1 MELQELTNLLVNSGV
16 TVAVLVYF
24 IWRDYK
30 FMDTLKTTLV
40 SLINTTESLKD
51 CISEMKSLVI
61 SEKMKEVNNVN

>member
-1 MELQELTNLLVNSGV
+1 MELQDLTNILINNGV

-40 SLINTTESLKD
+40 SLIDTVDSLKD
-51 CISEMKSLVI
+51 CISEMKTLVI
-61 SEKMKEVNNVN
+61 KEGGN

>member
-1 MELQELTNLLVNSGV
+1 MEIQELTNILLNSGV

-40 SLINTTESLKD
+40 SLINTVDSLKD
-51 CISEMKSLVI
+51 CISELKALVV
-61 SEKMKEVNNVN
+61 KEGG

>member
-1 MELQELTNLLVNSGV
+1 MEFKELSNLLVNSGV

-40 SLINTTESLKD
+40 SLINTVDSLKD
-51 CISEMKSLVI
+51 CIGEMKSLVI
-61 SEKMKEVNNVN
+61 TEKK

>member
-1 MELQELTNLLVNSGV
+1 MELEQLSNILLNSGV

-40 SLINTTESLKD
+40 SLINTVDSLKD
-51 CISEMKSLVI
+51 CISEMKTLVV
-61 SEKMKEVNNVN
+61 KEGG

>member
-1 MELQELTNLLVNSGV
+1 MELQELSNILLNSGV

-40 SLINTTESLKD
+40 SLINTTDSLRD
-51 CISEMKSLVI
+51 CISEMKMMVI
-61 SEKMKEVNNVN
+61 GDNSRT

>member
-1 MELQELTNLLVNSGV
+1 MMELQDLTNILINNGV

-40 SLINTTESLKD
+40 SLINTVDSLKD

-61 SEKMKEVNNVN
+61 KEGGN

>member
-1 MELQELTNLLVNSGV
+1 MELQELTNILVNSGV

-40 SLINTTESLKD
+40 SLINTTDSLKD

-61 SEKMKEVNNVN
+61 SEKMKEV

>member
-1 MELQELTNLLVNSGV
+1 MELQDLTNILINNGV

-40 SLINTTESLKD
+40 SLINTVDSLKD

-61 SEKMKEVNNVN
+61 KEGGN

>member
-1 MELQELTNLLVNSGV
+1 MELEQLSNILLNSGV

-40 SLINTTESLKD
+40 SLINTVDSLKD
-51 CISEMKSLVI
+51 CISELKAFVV
-61 SEKMKEVNNVN
+61 KEGG

>member
-1 MELQELTNLLVNSGV
+1 MELEQLSNILLNSGV

-40 SLINTTESLKD
+40 SLINTVDSLKD
-51 CISEMKSLVI
+51 CISELKALVV
-61 SEKMKEVNNVN
+61 KEGG